1 MDIRPKISFSNRLS
15 PGELDAELWRLY
27 FGFIKGLLMVTASL
41 LYFPMLCTFFLAQ
54 NAAYGANKFA
64 AWVLDWNPE
73 KPRAFEMR
81 SVDGD

>member
-15 PGELDAELWRLY
+15 VREFDAELWRLY
-27 FGFIKGLLMVTASL
+27 FGFVKGLLMVIASL
-41 LYFPMLCTFFLAQ
+41 LYFPMVCAFFVAQ
-54 NAAYGANKFA
+54 NAAFAANRFA

-81 SVDGD
+81 SVEGD